1 MRNSSL
7 SRRLRWVFFVVVA
20 LMTIAFLVSTLLIIR
35 REEQESAVRE
45 AESTLIGLSGSISSS
60 IEGYKELSKLMIMEE
75 PLAAFLK
82 EEDSVEA
89 FNHVID
95 AKYSMQRIINVTS
108 AVDAV
113 YAFRTDGMYACTK
126 RGVFVLDKE
135 SYVEDMWPSGVL
147 DLRGRAMEFVNG
159 NGSVRKIDN
168 YPFFSIERAFYD
180 MNTQRRTGYL
190 MLLVSA
196 KVIDQALASMPD
208 SDICVVGLD
217 GTYLSGDRSLVKV
230 YDKTLANTT
239 VTHKPYIVRGQRVM
253 VSGMRVSNAPIIVI
267 SCIPLTG
274 KPLPGR
280 TLEILMFLMAAMAMG
295 LFALGR
301 FVSSNITKPINRLIK
316 AMNIGGSEKELI
328 PIGDRMPDNEIG
340 LLKDSYNSMVIRIR
354 DLIQD
359 LITKEQT
366 IQRAEIRV
374 LQEQIKPHFLYNSI
388 GMISSLALRS
398 GAGDVSSALEIL
410 GRFYRNF
417 LSKGD
422 KEIPLEREVLI
433 VRDYLALQ
441 KLRYGEVIKD
451 EYDIKDEC
459 LKCIIP
465 KLTLQPIVENS
476 IYHGIRLKGEEGI
489 IRISANIDAD
499 NMLHLSVYDTGV
511 GMSKETAEKLM
522 SGVKNVSP
530 EEESFGLWGTI
541 VRLRYY
547 FNRDNV
553 VKIESEEGE
562 YTRIEFIVPATTVP
576 KAEEDK

>member
-7 SRRLRWVFFVVVA
+7 SGRLRWVFFVVIA
-20 LMTIAFLVSTLLIIR
+20 LLTIAFLVSTLLIIR

-82 EEDSVEA
+82 EEDRDEA
-89 FNHVID
+89 FNLVID

-108 AVDAV
+108 GVDAV

-126 RGVFVLDKE
+126 RGVFVLDNE
-135 SYVEDMWPSGVL
+135 SYVEDLWPTPVL
-147 DLRGRAMEFVNG
+147 DLRGRALEYSNG
-159 NGSVRKIDN
+159 NGALRKIDN
-168 YPFFSIERAFYD
+168 YPFISIERAFYD
-180 MNTQRRTGYL
+180 MNTQERTGYL
-190 MLLVSA
+190 ILLMSG
-196 KVIDQALASMPD
+196 KIIDQALASLPD
-208 SDICVVGLD
+208 TDICAVGLD
-217 GTYLSGDRSLVKV
+217 GTYLSGDKNLARV
-230 YDKTLANTT
+230 YDRSFASYK
-239 VTHKPYIVRGQRVM
+239 VSHKMYIVRGQRVM
-253 VSGMRVSNAPIIVI
+253 VSGVRVKDAPIIVI
-267 SCIPLTG
+267 SCIPLEG

-280 TLEILMFLMAAMAMG
+280 TLRILVFLMAAMVIG

-301 FVSSNITKPINRLIK
+301 FVSVNITRPINRLIK
-316 AMNIGGSEKELI
+316 AMNIRGSEKELV
-328 PIGDRMPDNEIG
+328 PISGRMPDNEIG
-340 LLKDSYNSMVIRIR
+340 LLRDSYNSMVIKIR
-354 DLIQD
+354 DLIQE

-366 IQRAEIRV
+366 IQRAEMRV

-388 GMISSLALRS
+388 GMISSLALRN
-398 GAGDVSSALEIL
+398 GAGDVSSALETL

-422 KEIPLEREVLI
+422 KEIPLEKEVLI

-441 KLRYGEVIKD
+441 KLRYGEIIRD

-459 LKCIIP
+459 LKCIVP
-465 KLTLQPIVENS
+465 KLILQPLVENS

-489 IRISANIDAD
+489 IRISASIDDD
-499 NMLHLSVYDTGV
+499 NLLHIIVYDTGV
-511 GMSKETAEKLM
+511 GMSKEIADKLM
-522 SGVKNVSP
+522 SGIKNVSP
-530 EEESFGLWGTI
+530 DEESFGLWGTI

>member
-1 MRNSSL
+1 
-7 SRRLRWVFFVVVA
+7 
-20 LMTIAFLVSTLLIIR
+20 
-35 REEQESAVRE
+35 
-45 AESTLIGLSGSISSS
+45 
-60 IEGYKELSKLMIMEE
+60 MIMEE

-82 EEDSVEA
+82 EEDRDEA
-89 FNHVID
+89 FNLVID

-108 AVDAV
+108 GVDAV

-135 SYVEDMWPSGVL
+135 SYVEDLWPTPVL
-147 DLRGRAMEFVNG
+147 DLRGRALEYANG
-159 NGSVRKIDN
+159 NGALRKIDN
-168 YPFFSIERAFYD
+168 YPFISIERAFYD
-180 MNTQRRTGYL
+180 MNTQDRTGYL
-190 MLLVSA
+190 MILVSA
-196 KVIDQALASMPD
+196 KIIDQAISSLSE
-208 SDICVVGLD
+208 SDICVMGLD
-217 GTYLSGDRSLVKV
+217 GTFLSGDRNLVRV
-230 YDKTLANTT
+230 YDRSLAGDA

-253 VSGMRVSNAPIIVI
+253 ISGVRVPDTPIIVI
-267 SCIPLTG
+267 SCIPLEG
-274 KPLPGR
+274 SPIPAR
-280 TLEILMFLMAAMAMG
+280 TLAILAFLMGAMTVG
-295 LFALGR
+295 LFVLGR
-301 FVSSNITKPINRLIK
+301 FVSVNITKPINRLTK
-316 AMNIGGSEKELI
+316 AMNIGESEKELV
-328 PIGDRMPDNEIG
+328 PISDKMPDNEIG

-354 DLIQD
+354 NLIEE

-366 IQRAEIRV
+366 IQRAEMRV

-388 GMISSLALRS
+388 GMISSLALRN
-398 GAGDVSSALEIL
+398 GAGEVSSALETL

-441 KLRYGEVIKD
+441 KLRYGEIIRD

-459 LKCIIP
+459 LKCIVP
-465 KLTLQPIVENS
+465 KLILQPLVENS

-489 IRISANIDAD
+489 IRISASIDDD
-499 NMLHLSVYDTGV
+499 NLLHIIVYDTGV
-511 GMSKETAEKLM
+511 GMSKEIADKLM
-522 SGVKNVSP
+522 SGIKNVSP
-530 EEESFGLWGTI
+530 DEESFGLWGTI

-576 KAEEDK
+576 KAEEEDK